1 MLNPYIWL
9 MSLGHLIADLG
20 QGVLPLITPLLAQ
33 KLELTFFQVGIIA
46 LAFTFSSALI
56 QPILGVLS
64 DRYSM
69 PWLMPLGIF
78 LSGLGMAL
86 TGVVNSYWLLLLV
99 ILISG
104 VGVAGYHPEGSKMTH
119 LLSEDGKTGISMAIF
134 SVGGNVGFALG
145 PMFAVFL
152 LGFSGL
158 DSIYGFIIPCLLVAL
173 IFLYLSPRFNRIMKE
188 YLKERKA
195 REEVEAKDSRNGKT
209 KIAGLLIL
217 LLYVAVRSWIQ
228 SGLVY
233 FIPFYFPAF
242 KGIPDPE
249 YLLTIFL
256 VAGVAGT
263 LIGGPFADRFGG
275 RKGLLLSMIISLFA
289 VFPFVHF
296 SGHWISVF
304 AFISGTAIISTFSIT
319 IVLAQRLMPGNV
331 GLASGLVLGFAVG
344 MGSIGVSILGLVA
357 DYVGLSFVMNIL
369 CVLPVAGIGLAFLLP
384 KEKVVQGSARD

>member
-1 MLNPYIWL
+1 M
-9 MSLGHLIADLG
+9 IADLG
-20 QGVLPLITPLLAQ
+20 HGVLPLITPLLAQ

-86 TGVVNSYWLLLLV
+86 TGVVNSYWLLLIV

-119 LLSEDGKTGISMAIF
+119 LLSEDGKSGASMAIF

-152 LGFSGL
+152 LSFSGL
-158 DSIYGFIIPCLLVAL
+158 DSIYGFIFPCLLVAL
-173 IFLYLSPRFNRIMKE
+173 VFLYLSPRFNRIMKE
-188 YLKERKA
+188 YIIERKA
-195 REEVEAKDSRNGKT
+195 REEVEAKDSRNEKT

-217 LLYVAVRSWIQ
+217 MLYVAVRSWIQ

-242 KGIPDPE
+242 KGISEPE

-275 RKGLLLSMIISLFA
+275 RKGLLVSMAISLFA

-296 SGHWISVF
+296 SGHWISVC

-357 DYVGLSFVMNIL
+357 DYAGLPFVMNIL

-384 KEKVVQGSARD
+384 KEKVVQGSAR